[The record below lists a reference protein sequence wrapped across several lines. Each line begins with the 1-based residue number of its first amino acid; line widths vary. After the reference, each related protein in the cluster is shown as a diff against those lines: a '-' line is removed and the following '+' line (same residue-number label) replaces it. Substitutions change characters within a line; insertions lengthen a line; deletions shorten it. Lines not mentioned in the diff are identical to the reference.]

1 MAASDHDDCE
11 LQEALRRSREETT
24 LEESMLAQALAASIA
39 TRDEELAR
47 SLQQEQLRLFEENL
61 CSESCASNT
70 PTTPQGGQPSASASE
85 VLLNEAGP
93 SSQESKRRN
102 EEPHQE
108 WHRKRHS
115 KRRSSS
121 RRTSPLSNAQ
131 STQNKHLQPSPTL
144 DSTTSNVHPRH
155 NGNTSMPV
163 VVIDGQNV
171 GCSYGGGKNLFRAKG
186 VQVVLDYYSG
196 KGMKAVAM
204 LPAHKV
210 DTRPGIKN
218 DRVAD
223 DPELLK
229 NLAAQNLVSFTPSGS
244 HDDHFL
250 LAYAKQKNID
260 IISNDRF
267 QKEVSEQA
275 SQAASRA
282 LQTFLDKHLIPYTF
296 VDGEFMPNPNPHQLS
311 LASHCSR
318 GPRHR
323 R

>member
-1 MAASDHDDCE
+1 MMAAKDQDDLE

-24 LEESMLAQALAASIA
+24 LEESMLAEALAASIT

-47 SLQQEQLRLFEENL
+47 SLQQEQLLLFEENL
-61 CSESCASNT
+61 YSESRATNT
-70 PTTPQGGQPSASASE
+70 PKGSEPSASASD
-85 VLLNEAGP
+85 VLPNVAG
-93 SSQESKRRN
+93 SSSRKAKRCSG
-102 EEPHQE
+102 EPDQE
-108 WHRKRHS
+108 WHRKIRS
-115 KRRSSS
+115 KPRSSS
-121 RRTSPLSNAQ
+121 RRTSPLS
-131 STQNKHLQPSPTL
+131 STRNNQDRHSQPSSKHGSSAS
-144 DSTTSNVHPRH
+144 DAHSRH
-155 NGNTSMPV
+155 NGNASMPV

-171 GCSYGGGKNLFRAKG
+171 GCSYGGGKKHFRAKG
-186 VQVVLDYYSG
+186 VQVVLDYYSK

-223 DPELLK
+223 DPELLNK
-229 NLAAQNLVSFTPSGS
+229 LAAQNLVSFTPSGS

-275 SQAASRA
+275 SKAASRA
-282 LQTFLDKHLIPYTF
+282 LQAFLDEHLIPYTF
-296 VDGEFMPNPNPHQLS
+296 VDGEFMPNPCPHELS
-311 LASHCSR
+311 LANHCSR